1 MKTYKGVPLKRYFL
15 LLLLLMCLG
24 CQSRVVRKAAKTIER
39 DASLTCPPET
49 ANRCAIPSEL
59 QELADSTFAKSAA
72 EGIHYV
78 SILDIGEDALLAR
91 IHLVRAARESID
103 IQTFIWDDDEVGQVM
118 FMELLEAARRGVKV
132 RMILDQFGTYVSI
145 GVMAQMATV
154 HENIDI
160 VFFRPV

>member
-49 ANRCAIPSEL
+49 ANRCAIP
-59 QELADSTFAKSAA
+59 
-72 EGIHYV
+72 
-78 SILDIGEDALLAR
+78 LDIGEDALLAR

-160 VFFRPV
+160 VFFRPVEY